1 MTREEACLYAF
12 NTLKA
17 TMVDYDQKITTNVN
31 GVDVTISQGNA
42 KPVTWTEGINE
53 DGNIIGQI
61 QNVSV
66 DESVLDAGGNL
77 SMDAFR
83 PIAFEPAGSGYHVL
97 GGKVGSAFQDGLR
110 LK

>member
-1 MTREEACLYAF
+1 MDSESRRALGLELGDTIEIVGKRTVVAKVFKGDQTDEGRGLLLIDGLTR
-12 NTLKA
+12 
-17 TMVDYDQKITTNVN
+17 TNA
-31 GVDVTISQGNA
+31 G
-42 KPVTWTEGINE
+42 
-53 DGNIIGQI
+53 
-61 QNVSV
+61 VSV